1 MTTFSPT
8 RIMFPSD
15 KVRSVPRTWK
25 TSHGSTFKTAGPDDR
40 DNVESGVKTE
50 TVWETMDPYTT
61 STRHSI
67 STTIPASWSTKTTA
81 RPDITTKSDT
91 NYHTTTPES
100 SQSPDTLASTPNHS
114 RRLSD
119 GAIAAVVIGV
129 IFGLALAAL
138 AVWLLMRRSRRRP
151 TISNPIPPREPEIYS
166 PPPPSSPLATP
177 PLLLELSAHP
187 DRTSTLEDSWVS
199 YGDRVRSPTPQ
210 PAVAE
215 VKSFTRAWQK
225 PRVYTVGGRRIAELP
240 DSQPQSSP
248 DEESDEDDGMS
259 PIPPA
264 SRGSSA
270 QANRRVV
277 SPTSL
282 TSRFSTLSSRTNLS
296 RERG

>member
-1 MTTFSPT
+1 
-8 RIMFPSD
+8 
-15 KVRSVPRTWK
+15 
-25 TSHGSTFKTAGPDDR
+25 
-40 DNVESGVKTE
+40 
-50 TVWETMDPYTT
+50 MDPYTT
-61 STRHSI
+61 STRDNI
-67 STTIPASWSTKTTA
+67 ATTIPASWSTETTT
-81 RPDITTKSDT
+81 RPDITTKSDI
-91 NYHTTTPES
+91 NYPTTPEGN
-100 SQSPDTLASTPNHS
+100 QSPDSLTSTPDHS

-129 IFGLALAAL
+129 VFGLALAAV
-138 AVWLLMRRSRRRP
+138 AAWLLMRKRRRRP
-151 TISNPIPPREPEIYS
+151 TISNPILPREPELNS
-166 PPPPSSPLATP
+166 PPPPSSPLPTP
-177 PLLLELSAHP
+177 PLLPELSAHP

-240 DSQPQSSP
+240 DSRQRPSP
-248 DEESDEDDGMS
+248 DDESDEDDGMS
-259 PIPPA
+259 PVPPA

>member
-1 MTTFSPT
+1 
-8 RIMFPSD
+8 
-15 KVRSVPRTWK
+15 
-25 TSHGSTFKTAGPDDR
+25 
-40 DNVESGVKTE
+40 
-50 TVWETMDPYTT
+50 MDPYTT
-61 STRHSI
+61 STRDSI
-67 STTIPASWSTKTTA
+67 ATTIPTSSFTKTTA
-81 RPDITTKSDT
+81 RPGISTKSDT
-91 NYHTTTPES
+91 NYPTTTPEGN
-100 SQSPDTLASTPNHS
+100 QSPDSLASTPSHS

-129 IFGLALAAL
+129 VFGLALAAL
-138 AVWLLMRRSRRRP
+138 LAWLLMRKRRRRP
-151 TISNPIPPREPEIYS
+151 TISNPILPWEPEIYS
-166 PPPPSSPLATP
+166 PPPPSSPLPTP
-177 PLLLELSAHP
+177 PLLSELSAHP
-187 DRTSTLEDSWVS
+187 ERTSTLEDSWVS

-225 PRVYTVGGRRIAELP
+225 PRVYTVGGRHIAELP
-240 DSQPQSSP
+240 GSQPQTNP
-248 DEESDEDDGMS
+248 DESDEDDGMS

>member
-1 MTTFSPT
+1 MTTISPT
-8 RIMFPSD
+8 RIMFPSN

-61 STRHSI
+61 STRDSI
-67 STTIPASWSTKTTA
+67 ATTIPTSSSTKTTA
-81 RPDITTKSDT
+81 RPDITTKNDT
-91 NYHTTTPES
+91 NYPTTTPEGNQS
-100 SQSPDTLASTPNHS
+100 SDSLALTPNHHH
-114 RRLSD
+114 RLSD
-119 GAIAAVVIGV
+119 RAITAVVIGV
-129 IFGLALAAL
+129 VFGLALAAL
-138 AVWLLMRRSRRRP
+138 VAWLLMRKRRRRP
-151 TISNPIPPREPEIYS
+151 TISSPILAREPEIYS
-166 PPPPSSPLATP
+166 PPPSSSPLPTP
-177 PLLLELSAHP
+177 PLLSELSAHP

-225 PRVYTVGGRRIAELP
+225 PRVYTVGGGRIVELP
-240 DSQPQSSP
+240 GSQPQISP
-248 DEESDEDDGMS
+248 DDESDEDDGMS
-259 PIPPA
+259 PIRPA

-282 TSRFSTLSSRTNLS
+282 TSRFSTLSSKTNLS
-296 RERG
+296 RKRG

>member
-1 MTTFSPT
+1 ML
-8 RIMFPSD
+8 PSD

-25 TSHGSTFKTAGPDDR
+25 TSHGSTFKTAGQDDR

-50 TVWETMDPYTT
+50 TVWETMDPYTKN
-61 STRHSI
+61 TRDSI
-67 STTIPASWSTKTTA
+67 STTIPTSSSTRIIA
-81 RPDITTKSDT
+81 RPDIPTKSNTDYPT
-91 NYHTTTPES
+91 ATPEG
-100 SQSPDTLASTPNHS
+100 SQSPDSLASTPNHS

-129 IFGLALAAL
+129 VVGLALATL
-138 AVWLLMRRSRRRP
+138 AAWLLMRKRRRRP
-151 TISNPIPPREPEIYS
+151 TISNPILPREPELCS
-166 PPPPSSPLATP
+166 PPPPSSPLPTP
-177 PLLLELSAHP
+177 PLLSELSAHP
-187 DRTSTLEDSWVS
+187 DRNSTLEDSWVS

-240 DSQPQSSP
+240 GSQPQTSL
-248 DEESDEDDGMS
+248 DDESDEEGGIS

-264 SRGSSA
+264 SRASSA
-270 QANRRVV
+270 QADRRVV

>member
-1 MTTFSPT
+1 
-8 RIMFPSD
+8 MFPSD
-15 KVRSVPRTWK
+15 KVRDVPRTWK
-25 TSHGSTFKTAGPDDR
+25 TSHGSTFKTAGQ

-50 TVWETMDPYTT
+50 TVWETMDPYTKNT
-61 STRHSI
+61 RDST
-67 STTIPASWSTKTTA
+67 STTIPTSSSTKIIV

-91 NYHTTTPES
+91 HYPAATPEDT
-100 SQSPDTLASTPNHS
+100 QSPDSLASTPNHS

-119 GAIAAVVIGV
+119 GAIAAVFIGV
-129 IFGLALAAL
+129 FVGLALAAL
-138 AVWLLMRRSRRRP
+138 AAWLLMRKRRIRP
-151 TISNPIPPREPEIYS
+151 TISNPILPREPELYS
-166 PPPPSSPLATP
+166 PPPPSSPLPTP
-177 PLLLELSAHP
+177 PLLSELSAQP
-187 DRTSTLEDSWVS
+187 DRNSTLEDSWVS

-240 DSQPQSSP
+240 GSQPQTSP
-248 DEESDEDDGMS
+248 DDESDEEDGLS

-264 SRGSSA
+264 SRASSA
-270 QANRRVV
+270 QADRRVV